1 MIYTC
6 TVNPSLDYYLK
17 IENEFK
23 LGEINRLD
31 SEKYAAGGKGV
42 NVSIVLNNLM
52 IPSVTIGF
60 LGGFTREYYLSYL
73 KEYTY
78 IMPLFTQIEGNT
90 RINIKLSYKGD
101 NGLNKEMD
109 LNAHGPKISDN
120 EFEKFKK
127 RIERIDNG
135 DIFVLSGNV
144 QEELF
149 EKMVTILS
157 DLSSRG
163 VKIILDTNYTLIRE
177 CLTLKPLLIRPNME
191 DMEELCDI
199 TIHSEDDLVKAGAA
213 LVEAGAKNVLLSL
226 GLDGALLV
234 CESGAFHSDH
244 IKGNIVS
251 TTGADD
257 AMVAAY
263 VFDLQRGADEFEAFR
278 YACAA
283 GAATEF
289 KSGLATRNEIEEC
302 YKLVKIE
309 RKTINL

>member
-149 EKMVTILS
+149 EKMVAILS
-157 DLSSRG
+157 DLSLRG

-177 CLTLKPLLIRPNME
+177 CLKLKPLLIRPNM
-191 DMEELCDI
+191 
-199 TIHSEDDLVKAGAA
+199 
-213 LVEAGAKNVLLSL
+213 
-226 GLDGALLV
+226 
-234 CESGAFHSDH
+234 
-244 IKGNIVS
+244 
-251 TTGADD
+251 
-257 AMVAAY
+257 
-263 VFDLQRGADEFEAFR
+263 
-278 YACAA
+278 
-283 GAATEF
+283 
-289 KSGLATRNEIEEC
+289 
-302 YKLVKIE
+302 
-309 RKTINL
+309 